1 MEYRIKITEIL
12 EKTIPVK
19 ANSFVEAMDIVKGKY
34 RNEEIILSAN
44 DYVTTK
50 FTEV

>member
-19 ANSFVEAMDIVKGKY
+19 ADSFVKAMDIVKEKY

-50 FTEV
+50 FTEI

>member
-19 ANSFVEAMDIVKGKY
+19 ANSFVEAMDIVKEKY
-34 RNEEIILSAN
+34 RNEVIILSAN

-50 FTEV
+50 FTEI

>member
-19 ANSFVEAMDIVKGKY
+19 ANSFVEAMDIVKEKY

-50 FTEV
+50 FTEI

>member
-19 ANSFVEAMDIVKGKY
+19 ADSFIEAMDIVKEKY

-50 FTEV
+50 FTEI

>member
-19 ANSFVEAMDIVKGKY
+19 ADNFIEAMDIVKEKY

-50 FTEV
+50 FTEI

>member
-1 MEYRIKITEIL
+1 MEYRIKITGIL

-19 ANSFVEAMDIVKGKY
+19 ADSFVEAMDIVKEKY

-50 FTEV
+50 FTEI

>member
-19 ANSFVEAMDIVKGKY
+19 ANSFIEAMDIVKEKY